1 LFPPGL
7 RDPEPAFARRDMS
20 SPQLV
25 HESQSELL
33 LGNKLIDQPGRVR
46 LLSRQVLCVVVL
58 VVTDLSAILLS
69 LKLGIL
75 LRANIVRP
83 VAAPSLAPIFPLAHY
98 MAFGWLGLVPILFL
112 ALEGLYT
119 RRRSFWNEVGHL
131 TKAVGMSV
139 VALLAALALAGLA
152 PPISR
157 LTILLT
163 TIITAFLLPVVR
175 YWTKRVLRALGPWRK
190 NILILG
196 VTDMAM
202 LAMRGLTSDPFL
214 GYEVAG
220 LLDEERTTTGQWVGN
235 CEGTPVHILGNL
247 LEAREQMKRTKSKDL
262 LIALPNLPKG
272 KLLSL
277 IYELQPQCDSIYIVP
292 HLWGLPMMNL
302 QVDGFLRER
311 VMMLKLSNDLAKP
324 WNCWL
329 KRGFDLLLGTAV
341 AVFILPV
348 CVVIAALIKLDSEG
362 PALFDQERLGYRGGS
377 FRCLKFRT
385 MHVNSEEILS
395 RHLDSDPLAAGEWQK
410 FAKLRQFDPRLTRIG
425 RFLRRWS
432 LDELPQIV
440 NVLKGEMSLVG
451 PRPYLLRERVRMGCD
466 IHTIVSARPGI
477 TGFWQVSGRNQL
489 TLEERVQLEA
499 WYVRNWTLWLDF
511 IILARTFSAVLF
523 PHNGSAA
530 LDVLAH
536 SQPQFLYDEDRE
548 SLHQSQ

>member
-1 LFPPGL
+1 
-7 RDPEPAFARRDMS
+7 MS
-20 SPQLV
+20 SPRLV
-25 HESQSELL
+25 PEPQPELF

-46 LLSRQVLCVVVL
+46 LLSRQVLCAAVL
-58 VVTDLSAILLS
+58 VVTDLSAILIS

-75 LRANIVRP
+75 IRANVVRTLG
-83 VAAPSLAPIFPLAHY
+83 VQSLPPTFSPAHF
-98 MAFGWLGLVPILFL
+98 MAYGWLMLVPVLFL

-131 TKAVGMSV
+131 TKAVGMSL

-152 PPISR
+152 TSIPR
-157 LTILLT
+157 VTILLT
-163 TIITAFLLPVVR
+163 AAITLFLLPVVR

-196 VTDMAM
+196 VTDMAI

-220 LLDEERTTTGQWVGN
+220 LLDEERTTTGQWVGD
-235 CEGTPVHILGNL
+235 CEGTPVHIVGNL
-247 LEAREQMKRTKSKDL
+247 FEAPKQMRRTKSKDL
-262 LIALPNLPKG
+262 LIAMPNLPKG

-311 VMMLKLSNDLAKP
+311 MMMLKLSNVLAKP

-341 AVFILPV
+341 AAFILPV
-348 CVVIAALIKLDSEG
+348 CAIIAALIKLDSEG

-385 MHVNSEEILS
+385 MHVNSEEILA
-395 RHLDSDPLAAGEWQK
+395 RHLENDPLAASEWEK

-432 LDELPQIV
+432 LDEFPQIV
-440 NVLKGEMSLVG
+440 NVLRGEMSLVG
-451 PRPYLLRERVRMGCD
+451 PRPYLLRERARMGCD
-466 IHTIVSARPGI
+466 IYTIISARPGI

-499 WYVRNWTLWLDF
+499 WYVRNWTMWLDL
-511 IILARTFSAVLF
+511 IILAKTFSAVLF
-523 PHNGSAA
+523 PYNGSTA
-530 LDVLAH
+530 LEVLAH
-536 SQPQFLYDEDRE
+536 GRPEFLYDEERE
-548 SLHQSQ
+548 SLHQNQQL

>member
-1 LFPPGL
+1 MSSTQLA
-7 RDPEPAFARRDMS
+7 PEP
-20 SPQLV
+20 
-25 HESQSELL
+25 QSELFP
-33 LGNKLIDQPGRVR
+33 GNKLIEQPGRVH

-69 LKLGIL
+69 LKLGIF

-83 VAAPSLAPIFPLAHY
+83 WDAQFLPPIFSLAHY
-98 MAFGWLGLVPILFL
+98 MNYGWLGLVPVLFL

-119 RRRSFWNEVGHL
+119 RRCSFWNEVGHL
-131 TKAVGMSV
+131 TKAVGMSL
-139 VALLAALALAGLA
+139 VALLAALALAGLSA
-152 PPISR
+152 SIPR
-157 LTILLT
+157 ATILLT
-163 TIITAFLLPVVR
+163 AAITLFLLPIVR

-220 LLDEERTTTGQWVGN
+220 LLDQERTTTGQWVGD
-235 CEGTPVHILGNL
+235 CEGTPVHIVGNL
-247 LEAREQMKRTKSKDL
+247 FEAREQMRRTKSKDL
-262 LIALPNLPKG
+262 LIAMPNLPKG
-272 KLLSL
+272 NLLSL

-311 VMMLKLSNDLAKP
+311 MMMLKLSNDLAKP

-348 CVVIAALIKLDSEG
+348 CVIIAALIKLDSEG

-385 MHVNSEEILS
+385 MYVNSEEILA
-395 RHLDSDPLAAGEWQK
+395 RHLESDPLAASEWQK
-410 FAKLRQFDPRLTRIG
+410 FAKLRKYDPRLTRLG

-432 LDELPQIV
+432 LDEFPQIV

-451 PRPYLLRERVRMGCD
+451 PRPYLLRERARMGCD
-466 IHTIVSARPGI
+466 IYTIVSARPGI

-489 TLEERVQLEA
+489 TLDERVQLEA
-499 WYVRNWTLWLDF
+499 WYVRNWTIWLDF
-511 IILARTFSAVLF
+511 IILAKTFSAVLF
-523 PHNGSAA
+523 PHHGSAA
-530 LDVLAH
+530 LEVLAH
-536 SQPQFLYDEDRE
+536 GQPEFLYEDERE
-548 SLHQSQ
+548 SLHQSQQP